1 MPQEV
6 RAGRF
11 PAIRH
16 FTRKSPP
23 SANLAGFF
31 LVQRCLPAPRPEHG
45 NHRHHG
51 QDVRLHHDPAA
62 GAASASPGNAP
73 VWFRALS
80 QRRKVSVG
88 LMDSS
93 PISTN
98 SVILT

>member
-1 MPQEV
+1 M
-6 RAGRF
+6 
-11 PAIRH
+11 
-16 FTRKSPP
+16 T
-23 SANLAGFF
+23 
-31 LVQRCLPAPRPEHG
+31 QRRVLRT
-45 NHRHHG
+45 
-51 QDVRLHHDPAA
+51 
-62 GAASASPGNAP
+62 SASPGNAP